1 MNRRELL
8 GALAA
13 ATLSQAARAQERA
26 ASVDWLALYNTHTRE
41 TVTESFRDASGFV
54 PAALAKLD
62 HVLRD
67 HRSDESHRMD
77 PDLYVLLVD
86 VAAAAGAE
94 PRYEIISGYR
104 SPATNEKLRA
114 GGGGQAQ
121 RSQHLQ
127 GRAIDVRLK
136 GVPTAKLRDL
146 AMALKRGG
154 VGYYERSDFVHLD
167 TARVRY
173 WTG

>member
-13 ATLSQAARAQERA
+13 AAVFRVAHAQTPA
-26 ASVDWLALYNTHTRE
+26 VDWIEFYNTHTRE
-41 TVTESFRDASGFV
+41 TVRETFRNASGFV
-54 PAALAKLD
+54 PEALTKFE

-67 HRSDESHRMD
+67 HRSGESHRID
-77 PDLYVLLVD
+77 PELYVLLVD

-94 PRYEIISGYR
+94 PRYEIISGFR
-104 SPATNEKLRA
+104 SQETNEKLRSA
-114 GGGGQAQ
+114 GGGQAK
-121 RSQHLQ
+121 RSQHME

-136 GVPTAKLRDL
+136 GVTTERLREVATSL
-146 AMALKRGG
+146 RRGG
-154 VGYYERSDFVHLD
+154 VGYYQRSDFVHID

>member
-13 ATLSQAARAQERA
+13 TLAIPELRAQ
-26 ASVDWLALYNTHTRE
+26 VPGLDWIELYNTHTRE
-41 TVTESFRDASGFV
+41 TVKETFRGPSGFLA
-54 PAALAKLD
+54 PALEKLQ

-67 HRSDESHRMD
+67 HRSGESHPMD
-77 PDLYVLLVD
+77 PNLYVLLVD
-86 VAAAAGAE
+86 VAVAAGAE
-94 PRYEIISGYR
+94 PRFEIISGYR
-104 SPATNEKLRA
+104 SPSTNEKLRA
-114 GGGGQAQ
+114 AGGGQAQ
-121 RSQHLQ
+121 GSQHLE

-136 GVPTAKLRDL
+136 GVPTATLRDL
-146 AMALKRGG
+146 AKALRRGG

>member
-8 GALAA
+8 IALAA
-13 ATLSQAARAQERA
+13 ATVPR
-26 ASVDWLALYNTHTRE
+26 VDWIELYNTHTRE
-41 TVTESFRDASGFV
+41 TVKVTFRDATGFL
-54 PAALAKLD
+54 PDALAKLD

-67 HRSDESHRMD
+67 HRSGESHAMD
-77 PDLYVLLVD
+77 PNLYALLVD
-86 VAAAAGAE
+86 VAAEAGAE

-104 SPATNEKLRA
+104 SPASNEKLRSA
-114 GGGGQAQ
+114 GGGQAKQ
-121 RSQHLQ
+121 SQHLE

-136 GVPTAKLRDL
+136 GVPSAKLRDV
-146 AMALKRGG
+146 AIALKRGG

>member
-1 MNRRELL
+1 MNRRGLL

-13 ATLSQAARAQERA
+13 ALATTELRAQA
-26 ASVDWLALYNTHTRE
+26 PGFDWIELYNTHTGE
-41 TVTESFRDASGFV
+41 TVKESFRDASGFLA
-54 PAALAKLD
+54 PALAKLQ

-67 HRSDESHRMD
+67 HRSGESHPMD
-77 PDLYVLLVD
+77 PKLYVLLVD
-86 VAAAAGAE
+86 VAVAAGKE

-104 SPATNEKLRA
+104 SPQTNEKLRA
-114 GGGGQAQ
+114 AGGGQAQ
-121 RSQHLQ
+121 RSQH
-127 GRAIDVRLK
+127 IDVRLK
-136 GVPTAKLRDL
+136 GVPTATLRDL
-146 AMALKRGG
+146 ARALGRGG

>member
-13 ATLSQAARAQERA
+13 AAVFRVAHAQTPA
-26 ASVDWLALYNTHTRE
+26 VDWIEFYNTHTRE
-41 TVTESFRDASGFV
+41 TVRETFRNASGFV
-54 PAALAKLD
+54 PEALTKFE

-67 HRSDESHRMD
+67 HRSGESHRID
-77 PDLYVLLVD
+77 PELYVLLVD

-94 PRYEIISGYR
+94 PRYEIISGFR
-104 SPATNEKLRA
+104 SQETNEKLRSA
-114 GGGGQAQ
+114 GGGQAK
-121 RSQHLQ
+121 RSQHME

-136 GVPTAKLRDL
+136 GVTTARLREVATSL
-146 AMALKRGG
+146 RRGG
-154 VGYYERSDFVHLD
+154 VGYYERSDFVHID

>member
-8 GALAA
+8 GALAGA
-13 ATLSQAARAQERA
+13 VLPQAARAQQQP
-26 ASVDWLALYNTHTRE
+26 SLDWVELYNTHTRE
-41 TVTESFRDASGFV
+41 TVRETFRNADGFI
-54 PAALAKLD
+54 PDALAKLD

-67 HRSDESHRMD
+67 HRSGESHQMD
-77 PDLYVLLVD
+77 PNLFTLLVD

-104 SPATNEKLRA
+104 SPTTNEQLRSA
-114 GGGGQAQ
+114 GGGQAKQ
-121 RSQHLQ
+121 SQHLE

-136 GVPTAKLRDL
+136 GVPLAKLREVATSL
-146 AMALKRGG
+146 RRGG

>member
-13 ATLSQAARAQERA
+13 ALATPELRAQ
-26 ASVDWLALYNTHTRE
+26 VPDLDWIELYNTHTRE
-41 TVTESFRDASGFV
+41 TVKETFRGPAGFLA
-54 PAALAKLD
+54 PALEKLQ

-67 HRSDESHRMD
+67 HRSGESHPMD
-77 PDLYVLLVD
+77 PNLYVLLVD

-104 SPATNEKLRA
+104 SPSTNEKLRA
-114 GGGGQAQ
+114 AGGGQAQ
-121 RSQHLQ
+121 GSQHLE
-127 GRAIDVRLK
+127 GRALDVRLK
-136 GVPTAKLRDL
+136 GVPTATLRDL
-146 AMALKRGG
+146 PTALRRGG